1 MAHSVQKVVQRCE
14 QAREAAEA
22 AEAEASGAASEA
34 EEGRGCGERVGAVLG
49 EFLSFPDLFPDTLDK
64 AVGVGAC
71 IALPKL
77 LMCGGGEE

>member
-22 AEAEASGAASEA
+22 AEAAEAEASGA
-34 EEGRGCGERVGAVLG
+34 EEGGGCGERVGAVLG